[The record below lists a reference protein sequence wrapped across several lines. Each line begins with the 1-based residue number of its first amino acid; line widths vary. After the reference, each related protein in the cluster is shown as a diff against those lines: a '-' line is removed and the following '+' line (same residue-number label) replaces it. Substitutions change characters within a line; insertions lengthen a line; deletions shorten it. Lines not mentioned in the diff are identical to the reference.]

1 MHLEW
6 VTKTLYTYYLPASN
20 VIFQALIFGEELEP
34 STLYFIIP
42 LINAQLTKVMTVA
55 FYDARRCL
63 FFEKWKILQY
73 PLKLFLILMN
83 NRRE

>member
-42 LINAQLTKVMTVA
+42 LINAQ
-55 FYDARRCL
+55 
-63 FFEKWKILQY
+63 
-73 PLKLFLILMN
+73 
-83 NRRE
+83 